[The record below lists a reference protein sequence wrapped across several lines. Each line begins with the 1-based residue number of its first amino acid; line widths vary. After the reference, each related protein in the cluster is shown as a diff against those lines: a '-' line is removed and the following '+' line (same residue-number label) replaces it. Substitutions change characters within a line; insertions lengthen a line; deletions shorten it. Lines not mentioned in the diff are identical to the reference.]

1 MYLGIDI
8 GGTKTLVATL
18 SDDGVILESQ
28 KFPTDKDYSKFISD
42 LGETLAKFQL
52 DKDTHACV
60 GIAGLLDRNTGVA
73 HALGNLPWVNIPIRD
88 DVSKLLD
95 GAPVLVENDAR
106 LAGLSEAQLIKD
118 QYQDILFLT
127 VSTGIGGAYIQ
138 NGRIARSL
146 QDTEMGKMPLFY
158 GGQILN
164 WEEFAGG
171 RSLKQR
177 FGKMAFEITDP
188 DEWRQVGE
196 NLAYGIAIACSV
208 IQPDVIILGGSVG
221 AHTEKFQAT
230 IMEYLQNHLHPVITP
245 PQAIVAA
252 QRPDEAVIYGCYDLA
267 KQTREDATSNS

>member
-106 LAGLSEAQLIKD
+106 MFD
-118 QYQDILFLT
+118 
-127 VSTGIGGAYIQ
+127 
-138 NGRIARSL
+138 
-146 QDTEMGKMPLFY
+146 
-158 GGQILN
+158 
-164 WEEFAGG
+164 
-171 RSLKQR
+171 
-177 FGKMAFEITDP
+177 
-188 DEWRQVGE
+188 
-196 NLAYGIAIACSV
+196 
-208 IQPDVIILGGSVG
+208 
-221 AHTEKFQAT
+221 
-230 IMEYLQNHLHPVITP
+230 
-245 PQAIVAA
+245 
-252 QRPDEAVIYGCYDLA
+252 
-267 KQTREDATSNS
+267 